1 MRRRHNPPR
10 RHPVI
15 EIGLAEQNGA
25 SGRFKEGRAVTLPH
39 LIPEVARGQA
49 AIGRRSLLVIQL
61 RSAEIEY
68 LGQNAVSSNAG
79 QRNALPMHLY
89 IPHPHFAVQRSSP
102 LMTEDDCLRGCP
114 KAPPRAVVCIQCER
128 ATIPQ
133 TAVRCQTV
141 TFPPP
146 PCTPDRTKT

>member
-61 RSAEIEY
+61 RSAEIEC

-79 QRNALPMHLY
+79 QRNTLPMHLY

-102 LMTEDDCLRGCP
+102 LMTEDDLPQRMSQSSATSRGVHP
-114 KAPPRAVVCIQCER
+114 VRASHHSADCC
-128 ATIPQ
+128 AM
-133 TAVRCQTV
+133 
-141 TFPPP
+141 
-146 PCTPDRTKT
+146 PDGDVSAAALHAR